1 MKINSALERFKL
13 YVEIPTDPK
22 FYLTNTL
29 SGLKK
34 ELIIGFTSLKR
45 ELSEEKRLRST
56 ASSTPKFKKKSNE
69 KQVEVSTQVPHHVQ
83 AASSFLLSMTPQ
95 AEKAVEELKEGEKKL
110 AHTNKLIL
118 IADSAGEDWGVVDGY
133 ERRDLADDSNDDKR
147 IRQAEVRAYQKRR
160 RAQSQRKTT
169 LTSQRSFNPALSS
182 VLLNSPAVVH
192 SPNLFLQTPALPAT
206 ASQNTSST
214 NWPRSSPPCEDPVL
228 PVEGLAIFEASVLF
242 VAFSPQ
248 LVSPASEFNGR
259 EKLHTFTGQR

>member
-13 YVEIPTDPK
+13 YVEIPSDPK
-22 FYLTNTL
+22 FYLANTL

-95 AEKAVEELKEGEKKL
+95 AEKAVEELKEGGEKL

-118 IADSAGEDWGVVDGY
+118 IADSSGEDWGVVDGY

-169 LTSQRSFNPALSS
+169 LTYQRSFYPAHSS
-182 VLLNSPAVVH
+182 VMCNSSAVVH

-206 ASQNTSST
+206 VSQNTSST
-214 NWPRSSPPCEDPVL
+214 NWPRSSPPSEDPVL

-259 EKLHTFTGQR
+259 KKLHTFTGQR

>member
-1 MKINSALERFKL
+1 M
-13 YVEIPTDPK
+13 
-22 FYLTNTL
+22 
-29 SGLKK
+29 
-34 ELIIGFTSLKR
+34 
-45 ELSEEKRLRST
+45 
-56 ASSTPKFKKKSNE
+56 
-69 KQVEVSTQVPHHVQ
+69 STQVPHHVQ
-83 AASSFLLSMTPQ
+83 VASSFLLSMTPQ

-110 AHTNKLIL
+110 AHTNKLML
-118 IADSAGEDWGVVDGY
+118 IADSTGEDWGVVDGY
-133 ERRDLADDSNDDKR
+133 EHRDSNDDKR

-160 RAQSQRKTT
+160 RAQSQRKTA
-169 LTSQRSFNPALSS
+169 LTSQRSFYPALSS
-182 VLLNSPAVVH
+182 VMCNSSAVVH

>member
-1 MKINSALERFKL
+1 
-13 YVEIPTDPK
+13 IPSDPK
-22 FYLTNTL
+22 FYLANTL

-133 ERRDLADDSNDDKR
+133 ERRDLADDGNDDKR
-147 IRQAEVRAYQKRR
+147 IRKAEVRAYQKRR

-169 LTSQRSFNPALSS
+169 LTSQRSFYPALSS
-182 VLLNSPAVVH
+182 VMCNSPAVVH
-192 SPNLFLQTPALPAT
+192 SPNLFLQTPAP
-206 ASQNTSST
+206 SQNTSST

-248 LVSPASEFNGR
+248 L
-259 EKLHTFTGQR
+259 

>member
-13 YVEIPTDPK
+13 YVEIPSDPK
-22 FYLTNTL
+22 FYLANTL

-83 AASSFLLSMTPQ
+83 VASSFLLSMTPQ

-110 AHTNKLIL
+110 AHTNKLML
-118 IADSAGEDWGVVDGY
+118 IADSTGEDWGVVDGY
-133 ERRDLADDSNDDKR
+133 EHRDSNDDKR

-169 LTSQRSFNPALSS
+169 LTSQRSFYPALSS
-182 VLLNSPAVVH
+182 VMCNSSAVVH

-206 ASQNTSST
+206 APQNTSST
-214 NWPRSSPPCEDPVL
+214 KWPRSSPPCEDPVL

>member
-13 YVEIPTDPK
+13 YVKIPSDPK
-22 FYLTNTL
+22 FYLANTL

-118 IADSAGEDWGVVDGY
+118 IADSTGEDRGVVDGY
-133 ERRDLADDSNDDKR
+133 EHRDSNDDKR

-169 LTSQRSFNPALSS
+169 LTSQRSFYPALSS
-182 VLLNSPAVVH
+182 VMCNSSAVVR

>member
-1 MKINSALERFKL
+1 MKINSAVERFKL
-13 YVEIPTDPK
+13 YVEIPSDPK
-22 FYLTNTL
+22 FYLANTL

-110 AHTNKLIL
+110 AHTNKLML
-118 IADSAGEDWGVVDGY
+118 IADSTGEDWEVVDEY
-133 ERRDLADDSNDDKR
+133 ERRDLADDSDDDQR
-147 IRQAEVRAYQKRR
+147 IRQAEARVYQKRR
-160 RAQSQRKTT
+160 RAQ
-169 LTSQRSFNPALSS
+169 RSFYPALSS
-182 VLLNSPAVVH
+182 VMCNSSAVVH

>member
-13 YVEIPTDPK
+13 YVEIPSDPK
-22 FYLTNTL
+22 FYLANTL

-56 ASSTPKFKKKSNE
+56 ASSTQKFKKKSNE

-83 AASSFLLSMTPQ
+83 ATSSFLLSMIPQ
-95 AEKAVEELKEGEKKL
+95 AEKAVEELKEGGEKL

-118 IADSAGEDWGVVDGY
+118 IADSSGEDWGVVDGY

-160 RAQSQRKTT
+160 GAQSQRKTT
-169 LTSQRSFNPALSS
+169 LTYQRSFYPALSS
-182 VLLNSPAVVH
+182 VMCNSSAVVH

-206 ASQNTSST
+206 VSQNTSST
-214 NWPRSSPPCEDPVL
+214 NWPRSSPPSEDPVL
-228 PVEGLAIFEASVLF
+228 PVEGLAIFEASVLI

>member
-1 MKINSALERFKL
+1 MKINSALKRFKL
-13 YVEIPTDPK
+13 YVEIPSDPK
-22 FYLTNTL
+22 FYLPNTL

-45 ELSEEKRLRST
+45 ELSKEKRLRST

-118 IADSAGEDWGVVDGY
+118 IANSAGEDWGVVDGY
-133 ERRDLADDSNDDKR
+133 ERRDLPDDSNDDKR
-147 IRQAEVRAYQKRR
+147 IRQAEVRAYQKYR

-169 LTSQRSFNPALSS
+169 LTSQRSFYPALSS
-182 VLLNSPAVVH
+182 VMCNSSAVVH

-214 NWPRSSPPCEDPVL
+214 NWPRSSPPCEDPVFACRRFGHFRSQC
-228 PVEGLAIFEASVLF
+228 PFRGVQPSAS
-242 VAFSPQ
+242 
-248 LVSPASEFNGR
+248 
-259 EKLHTFTGQR
+259 

>member
-13 YVEIPTDPK
+13 YGEIPSDPK
-22 FYLTNTL
+22 FYLANTL

-69 KQVEVSTQVPHHVQ
+69 KQVEVSTQVSHHVQ
-83 AASSFLLSMTPQ
+83 AASSFLLSRTPQ

-110 AHTNKLIL
+110 AHTNKLML
-118 IADSAGEDWGVVDGY
+118 IADSTGEDWEVVDEY
-133 ERRDLADDSNDDKR
+133 ERRDLADDSDDDQR
-147 IRQAEVRAYQKRR
+147 IRQAEARVYQKHR

-169 LTSQRSFNPALSS
+169 LTSQRSFYPALSS
-182 VLLNSPAVVH
+182 VLFNSPAVVH

-206 ASQNTSST
+206 ASQKV
-214 NWPRSSPPCEDPVL
+214 R
-228 PVEGLAIFEASVLF
+228 
-242 VAFSPQ
+242 
-248 LVSPASEFNGR
+248 
-259 EKLHTFTGQR
+259 

>member
-13 YVEIPTDPK
+13 YVEIPSDPK
-22 FYLTNTL
+22 FYLANTL

-95 AEKAVEELKEGEKKL
+95 AEKAVEELKEGGEKL

-118 IADSAGEDWGVVDGY
+118 IADSSGEDWGVVDGY

-169 LTSQRSFNPALSS
+169 LTYQRSFYPAHSS
-182 VLLNSPAVVH
+182 VMCNSSAVVH

-206 ASQNTSST
+206 VSQNTSST
-214 NWPRSSPPCEDPVL
+214 NWPRSSPPSEDPVL

-259 EKLHTFTGQR
+259 EKLHTVTGQR

>member
-13 YVEIPTDPK
+13 YVEIPSDPK
-22 FYLTNTL
+22 FYLANTL

-56 ASSTPKFKKKSNE
+56 ASSTPKFKKKSSE

-133 ERRDLADDSNDDKR
+133 EHRDSNDDKR

-160 RAQSQRKTT
+160 RAQSQRKST

-182 VLLNSPAVVH
+182 VLFNSPAVVH

-228 PVEGLAIFEASVLF
+228 PVEGLAIFKASVLF

>member
-13 YVEIPTDPK
+13 YVEIPSDPK
-22 FYLTNTL
+22 FYLANTL

-95 AEKAVEELKEGEKKL
+95 AEKAVEELKEGGEKL

-118 IADSAGEDWGVVDGY
+118 IADSSGEDWGVVDGY

-169 LTSQRSFNPALSS
+169 LTYQRSFYPAHSS
-182 VLLNSPAVVH
+182 VMCNSSAVVH

-206 ASQNTSST
+206 VSQNTSST
-214 NWPRSSPPCEDPVL
+214 NWPRSSPPSEDPVL